1 MLCHTRNL
9 VVVALISVA
18 VLTATVGLF
27 WRYSDRRPTREEFRV
42 YDGFLSRLASDEQ
55 MQQNSFA
62 LARMTLALSDPQY
75 DSWIPTELRSDKT
88 HPSSEFAAFC
98 GFCARNFVR
107 ENLAAW
113 PLEPGPHGAS
123 GISVIGSW
131 EPPQGPSKQ
140 HIVSVTRAGF
150 DLWHTRA
157 VLWYSTSCSDDS
169 LCLQLGAVYL
179 LKENGGWKVEHYE
192 AFTL

>member
-75 DSWIPTELRSDKT
+75 DSWIPTELRSDKM
-88 HPSSEFAAFC
+88 HSSSEFAAFC

-107 ENLAAW
+107 QNMASSR
-113 PLEPGPHGAS
+113 LEPDPYGAFS
-123 GISVIGSW
+123 FSVV
-131 EPPQGPSKQ
+131 EPPEPTQRPSK
-140 HIVSVTRAGF
+140 HIVSVTRVGF
-150 DLWHTRA
+150 NLWHTRA
-157 VLWYSTSCSDDS
+157 VLSYSTSCSDES
-169 LCLQLGAVYL
+169 LCLELGEAYL
-179 LKENGGWKVEHYE
+179 LKEKGVWKVDHYQ
-192 AFTL
+192 AFTF